1 MSDMNLLHILI
12 PLLITAVIWDIRK
25 AKIPNWLTFHSII
38 IAISYG
44 TVSNGL
50 DGFLFSLGGVTTGL
64 AALIIFY
71 AMGGMGAGD
80 VKLMGAVGGLLGPK
94 WVFMAFILTG
104 LAGGLYAIGLLA
116 LKGKLL
122 ETAKRYWIIFKT
134 FIVTRKLIYVPPAG
148 KAAELRLRYGLAIAI
163 GTCCSVF
170 MKNINYIL
178 N

>member
-1 MSDMNLLHILI
+1 MSDIHLLYILI

-25 AKIPNWLTFHSII
+25 ARIPNWLTFSSII
-38 IAISYG
+38 LAIGYW
-44 TVSNGL
+44 TASNGL
-50 DGFLFSLGGVTTGL
+50 DGLLFSVGGVTTGL
-64 AALIIFY
+64 AALIFFY

-116 LKGKLL
+116 VKGKLL
-122 ETAKRYWIIFKT
+122 ETAKRYFTICKA
-134 FIVTRKLIYVPPAG
+134 FIVTRKIIYIPPAG

-170 MKNINYIL
+170 MKNFKYIL
-178 N
+178 